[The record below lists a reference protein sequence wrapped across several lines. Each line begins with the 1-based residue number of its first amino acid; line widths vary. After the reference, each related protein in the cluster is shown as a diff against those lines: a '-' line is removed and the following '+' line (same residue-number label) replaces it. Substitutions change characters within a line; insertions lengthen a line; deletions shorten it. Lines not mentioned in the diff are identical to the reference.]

1 MYLISQ
7 SILKQYGVLDIRFRK
22 ITMKHKKLDI
32 WLYIVFAIYCAFLVW
47 VILFK
52 LQFSLKEIEQT
63 RSINFIPF
71 YNDGKGTVEF
81 HISEAIDN
89 FLIFAPFGLLLAMM
103 RRPKSLQTKFWL
115 IPFVSLFFET
125 MQYILSVGRS
135 DITDII
141 TNTAGGVLGIV
152 VFFVLARLVKNRE
165 KLRLILTIISS
176 TVIFL
181 IIGALLFIIGM
192 N

>member
-1 MYLISQ
+1 
-7 SILKQYGVLDIRFRK
+7 
-22 ITMKHKKLDI
+22 MKHNKLDI
-32 WLYIVFAIYCAFLVW
+32 WLYFVFALYCVFLVW
-47 VILFK
+47 VVLFK

-63 RSINFIPF
+63 RSINLIPF
-71 YNDGKGTVEF
+71 YNDGKGTAEF
-81 HISEAIDN
+81 YISEAIDN
-89 FLIFAPFGLLLAMM
+89 LLIFAPFGLLLAMM
-103 RRPKSLQTKFWL
+103 RQPKSLKAKFWL
-115 IPFVSLFFET
+115 IPLVSLFFET

-152 VFFVLARLVKNRE
+152 VFFILARLVKKRE

-176 TVIFL
+176 VVIFL
-181 IIGALLFIIGM
+181 IIGALLFVIGM